1 MAELKTRQNDDDP
14 QALLDT
20 IEDERKRNDAG
31 RLLRLM
37 SDETGETPKRWGP
50 TMIGFGSFHYRY
62 ASGHEG
68 DTMKVGFAPR
78 KTALTLYGL
87 QGHPRSEELL
97 AALGTFSLGK
107 GCVYV
112 KRLDDVDTDVLRELI
127 AHAHAEAGDSP
138 GSRT

>member
-1 MAELKTRQNDDDP
+1 MAELKTRQNDEDP
-14 QALLDT
+14 QAF
-20 IEDERKRNDAG
+20 IEAIPDERKRADSA

-37 SDETGETPKRWGP
+37 GDATSDQPELWGP

-68 DTMKVGFAPR
+68 DSMKVGFAPR

-97 AALGTFSLGK
+97 ARLGKYTLGK
-107 GCVYV
+107 GYV
-112 KRLDDVDTDVLRELI
+112 KRLDDVDIDVLRELV
-127 AHAHAEAGDSP
+127 AHAYAEAEGSLDS
-138 GSRT
+138 RA